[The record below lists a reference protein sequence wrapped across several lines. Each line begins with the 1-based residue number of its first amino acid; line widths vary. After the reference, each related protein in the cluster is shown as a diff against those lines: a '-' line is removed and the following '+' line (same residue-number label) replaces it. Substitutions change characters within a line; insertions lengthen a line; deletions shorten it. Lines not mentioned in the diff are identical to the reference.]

1 MELKLSHFG
10 KIGRLQ
16 LSEVNMKTL
25 GSAIL
30 VLSTLTILVSSV
42 IPAAAAK
49 KSKEECMTLAQQRG
63 FTRGGVTQNRTF
75 ADFVRGCMKG
85 TQQ

>member
-1 MELKLSHFG
+1 
-10 KIGRLQ
+10 
-16 LSEVNMKTL
+16 MKTL

-30 VLSTLTILVSSV
+30 VLSALTILVSSV

-49 KSKEECMTLAQQRG
+49 KSREECVTLAQQRG

-75 ADFVRGCMKG
+75 GDFVKGCMKG